1 MLDAASELM
10 TARGVRAVGMD
21 DVRDRAEVSLRAL
34 YGIFPTKQDLVAAWL
49 DDRHDRFASWL
60 TGATR
65 DAPLHAPAQVA
76 AAFGALERW
85 AAHESFCGCVF
96 VRSVAEQPD
105 DRTYEIARA
114 HKQWL
119 RDFFLDRLQACGV
132 PAAQPLSL
140 QLAVLFD
147 GAMVQAALGAGPDAA
162 RAARELAVLAV
173 TTQAAP
179 PADA

>member
-49 DDRHDRFASWL
+49 NDRHDRFTTWL
-60 TGATR
+60 AGATH
-65 DAPLHAPAQVA
+65 DAPPDAPAQVA
-76 AAFGALERW
+76 AVFAALERW

-105 DRTYEIARA
+105 DRTFEIARA

-119 RDFFLDRLQACGV
+119 RDFFGNLLEGCGV
-132 PAAQPLSL
+132 AAAQPLSL

-162 RAARELAVLAV
+162 RAARQLAVLAV
-173 TTQAAP
+173 ST
-179 PADA
+179 PATPHPEA